1 MTKLLVKFDRKSFE
15 NMAGKICETLIP
27 IKREYHIGRGG
38 KEIAI
43 CTLSSIHLLED
54 ICKTSEIMDK
64 ILVVGRL
71 LSENKGIDT
80 IIKFTLTHPELHYII
95 VCGKEVR
102 GHQAGQALLSLY
114 ENGINNN
121 KTGRRIIVGAKGP
134 NPVLASSWEEI
145 NAFRKQINKIYN
157 LAGINDIEQ
166 IMKQIK
172 TCAHTSSL
180 ALAHS
185 PLTDSSNLFN

>member
-1 MTKLLVKFDRKSFE
+1 MTELLVTYDRKLLE
-15 NMAGKICETLIP
+15 NIAGKICETLIP
-27 IKREYHIGRGG
+27 IKHEYYIGRRG
-38 KEIAI
+38 KETAI
-43 CTLSSIHLLED
+43 CTLSSIHLLEN
-54 ICKTSEIMDK
+54 ICKSSEVMDK

-80 IIKFTLTHPELHYII
+80 IIKFTLSHPELHYII

-121 KTGRRIIVGAKGP
+121 NTGSMLIVGAKGP
-134 NPVLASSWEEI
+134 HPVLRSSWEDV

-157 LAGINDIEQ
+157 LKGISDIEQ
-166 IMKQIK
+166 IKKQIK
-172 TCAHTSSL
+172 ICTH
-180 ALAHS
+180 
-185 PLTDSSNLFN
+185 

>member
-1 MTKLLVKFDRKSFE
+1 MTELLVTYDRKLLK
-15 NMAGKICETLIP
+15 NIAGKICETLIP
-27 IKREYHIGRGG
+27 IKHEFYIGRRG

-43 CTLSSIHLLED
+43 CTLSSIHLLEN
-54 ICKTSEIMDK
+54 ICKSSEIMNK

-157 LAGINDIEQ
+157 LIGINDIEQ

-172 TCAHTSSL
+172 TCA
-180 ALAHS
+180 
-185 PLTDSSNLFN
+185 

>member
-1 MTKLLVKFDRKSFE
+1 LVKFDRKSFE

-71 LSENKGIDT
+71 LSENKGIDA

-121 KTGRRIIVGAKGP
+121 KTDRRIIVGAKGP

-157 LAGINDIEQ
+157 LVGINDIEQ

-172 TCAHTSSL
+172 TCAH
-180 ALAHS
+180 
-185 PLTDSSNLFN
+185 

>member
-1 MTKLLVKFDRKSFE
+1 
-15 NMAGKICETLIP
+15 MAGKICENLIP
-27 IKREYHIGRGG
+27 IKHEYHMGMGG

-54 ICKTSEIMDK
+54 IYNTPEVMDK

-102 GHQAGQALLSLY
+102 GHQAGQALVSLY
-114 ENGINNN
+114 ENGINYN
-121 KTGRRIIVGAKGP
+121 KTGGRIIVGAKGP

-145 NAFRKQINKIYN
+145 NTFRKQIIRVYN
-157 LAGINDIEQ
+157 LIGISDIGK
-166 IMKQIK
+166 ITKQIK
-172 TCAHTSSL
+172 TCTR
-180 ALAHS
+180 
-185 PLTDSSNLFN
+185 

>member
-1 MTKLLVKFDRKSFE
+1 MSELLVTYDRKLLE
-15 NMAGKICETLIP
+15 NIAGKICETLIP
-27 IKREYHIGRGG
+27 IKHEYYIGRRG

-43 CTLSSIHLLED
+43 CALSSIHLVEN
-54 ICKTSEIMDK
+54 ICKSSEVMDK

-80 IIKFTLTHPELHYII
+80 IIKFTLSHPELHYII

-121 KTGRRIIVGAKGP
+121 NNNNNNTGSMFIVGAKGP
-134 NPVLASSWEEI
+134 YPVLRSSWEDV

-157 LAGINDIEQ
+157 LIGISDIEQ
-166 IMKQIK
+166 IKKQIK
-172 TCAHTSSL
+172 ICTH
-180 ALAHS
+180 
-185 PLTDSSNLFN
+185 

>member
-1 MTKLLVKFDRKSFE
+1 LVTFDRKSFE

-27 IKREYHIGRGG
+27 IKHEYHIGKGG

-54 ICKTSEIMDK
+54 IYRTSEVMDK
-64 ILVVGRL
+64 ILLVGRL
-71 LSENKGIDT
+71 LSENRGINA

-102 GHQAGQALLSLY
+102 GHQAGQALVSLY

-121 KTGRRIIVGAKGP
+121 KTGERIIVGAKGP

-145 NAFRKQINKIYN
+145 NAFRKQIIRIYD
-157 LAGINDIEQ
+157 LIGVSDIGQ

-172 TCAHTSSL
+172 TCTH
-180 ALAHS
+180 
-185 PLTDSSNLFN
+185 

>member
-1 MTKLLVKFDRKSFE
+1 LVRFDRKSFE
-15 NMAGKICETLIP
+15 NIAGKICEALIP
-27 IKREYHIGRGG
+27 IKREYHTGRGG

-43 CTLSSIHLLED
+43 CTLSSIQLIED

-121 KTGRRIIVGAKGP
+121 KTGRRIIIGAKGP

-157 LAGINDIEQ
+157 LIGISDIEQ

-172 TCAHTSSL
+172 TCAH
-180 ALAHS
+180 
-185 PLTDSSNLFN
+185 

>member
-1 MTKLLVKFDRKSFE
+1 LVKFDRKSFE

-80 IIKFTLTHPELHYII
+80 IIKFTLSHPELHYII

-121 KTGRRIIVGAKGP
+121 NNTGSMLIVGAKGP
-134 NPVLASSWEEI
+134 HPVLRSSWEDV

-157 LAGINDIEQ
+157 LKGISDIEQ
-166 IMKQIK
+166 IKKQIK
-172 TCAHTSSL
+172 ICTH
-180 ALAHS
+180 
-185 PLTDSSNLFN
+185 

>member
-1 MTKLLVKFDRKSFE
+1 MTELLVTFDRKSFE

-27 IKREYHIGRGG
+27 IKHEYHMGRGG

-43 CTLSSIHLLED
+43 CTLSSIRLLED

-121 KTGRRIIVGAKGP
+121 NTDRRIIVGAKGP

-145 NAFRKQINKIYN
+145 NAFRKQIIKIYN
-157 LAGINDIEQ
+157 LIGISNIDQ
-166 IMKQIK
+166 IIKQIK
-172 TCAHTSSL
+172 TCTY
-180 ALAHS
+180 
-185 PLTDSSNLFN
+185 

>member
-1 MTKLLVKFDRKSFE
+1 MLE
-15 NMAGKICETLIP
+15 NIAGKICETLIP
-27 IKREYHIGRGG
+27 IKHEYYIGRRG
-38 KEIAI
+38 KEVAI
-43 CTLSSIHLLED
+43 CTLSSIHLVEN
-54 ICKTSEIMDK
+54 ICKSSEVMDK

-80 IIKFTLTHPELHYII
+80 IIKFTLSHHELRYII

-121 KTGRRIIVGAKGP
+121 NNNTGSMFIVGAKGP
-134 NPVLASSWEEI
+134 HPVLRSSWEDV

-157 LAGINDIEQ
+157 LIGISDIEQ
-166 IMKQIK
+166 IKKQIK
-172 TCAHTSSL
+172 TCTH
-180 ALAHS
+180 
-185 PLTDSSNLFN
+185 

>member
-1 MTKLLVKFDRKSFE
+1 MVRFDRKSFE
-15 NMAGKICETLIP
+15 NIAGKICEALIP
-27 IKREYHIGRGG
+27 IKHEYHTGRGG

-43 CTLSSIHLLED
+43 CTLSSIQLIED

-121 KTGRRIIVGAKGP
+121 KTGRRIIIGAKGP

-157 LAGINDIEQ
+157 LIGTSDIEQ

-172 TCAHTSSL
+172 TCAH
-180 ALAHS
+180 
-185 PLTDSSNLFN
+185 

>member
-1 MTKLLVKFDRKSFE
+1 MSELLVTYDRKLFE
-15 NMAGKICETLIP
+15 DIAGKICETLIP
-27 IKREYHIGRGG
+27 IKHEDYIGRRG
-38 KEIAI
+38 KETAI
-43 CTLSSIHLLED
+43 CTLSSIHLLEN
-54 ICKTSEIMDK
+54 ICKSSEVMDK

-80 IIKFTLTHPELHYII
+80 IIKFTLSHPELHYII

-121 KTGRRIIVGAKGP
+121 NNNTDSMFIVGAKGP
-134 NPVLASSWEEI
+134 HPVLRSSWEDV

-157 LAGINDIEQ
+157 LIGISDIEQ
-166 IMKQIK
+166 IKKQIK
-172 TCAHTSSL
+172 ICTH
-180 ALAHS
+180 
-185 PLTDSSNLFN
+185 